1 MIKNKTFIITGLQAW
16 DTPIGSN
23 CKNIA
28 EEFSKHN
35 KVLYVNYPLD
45 RLTVIRNKNE
55 EYVKKRLKIINGELP
70 CYEKINENLTVFY
83 PKVIIESNS
92 KIPTKFLF
100 KIVNKYNNKIFSKEI
115 KRAITDNQISNFIHF
130 NDSDMFRSFYLK
142 DLIDPIISIYYIRDN
157 LVHNNYWRKHGQY
170 IEPQL
175 INKSDLVVCNSLY
188 YEEYAKEYNLN
199 SYMVGQGCDISLF
212 NDTPLM
218 KIPDDLQKISKPII
232 GYVGFLSARRLDV
245 NLLEYIAKTKTE
257 WQIVL
262 VGPEDDIF
270 KTSILHNYKNIHFM
284 GSRNMD
290 ELPAYIKG
298 FDIAIN
304 PQILNIATIGNYP
317 RKIDEYLAMGKPTLA
332 TKTKA
337 MEYFADSTYLAN
349 NYEEYITL
357 IEKALAEDSVEKQNY
372 RKKIAA
378 EHSWENNV
386 AEIYKRILEKYPN
399 I

>member
-1 MIKNKTFIITGLQAW
+1 MIKNKTFVITGLQAW

-28 EEFSKHN
+28 EEISKYN

-45 RLTVIRNKNE
+45 RLTVHRSKNE
-55 EYVKKRLKIINGELP
+55 EYVKKRLKIIKGELS

-83 PKVIIESNS
+83 PKIIIESNS
-92 KIPTKFLF
+92 KLPCKLLF
-100 KIVNKYNNKIFSKEI
+100 YLINKLNNNRFAKEI
-115 KRAITDNQISNFIHF
+115 KKALIDNQITDFIHF
-130 NDSDMFRSFYLK
+130 NDSDMYRSFNLK
-142 DLIDPIISIYYIRDN
+142 ELLNPIISIYYIRDN
-157 LVHNNYWRKHGQY
+157 LIHTKYWGKHGKY

-175 INKSDLVVCNSLY
+175 ITKSDLVVCNSLY
-188 YEEYAKEYNLN
+188 YEEYARKYNQN
-199 SYMVGQGCDISLF
+199 SYMIGQGCDISLF
-212 NDTPLM
+212 QDNELLQ
-218 KIPDDLQKISKPII
+218 IPDDIKHIKKPII
-232 GYVGFLSARRLDV
+232 GYMGYLSGGRLDI
-245 NLLEYIAKTKTE
+245 NLIEFIAKTRQD
-257 WQIVL
+257 WNILL
-262 VGPEDDIF
+262 VGPEDDKF
-270 KTSILHNYKNIHFM
+270 KSSNLHSYKNIHFM
-284 GSRNMD
+284 GSRTMN

-304 PQILNIATIGNYP
+304 PQTLNIFTIGNYP